1 MPIKSLSINL
11 PNRYI
16 MISIVLLLLSV
27 LIIIVLTAKMNVHPF
42 LALLGAAL
50 FFALFSGM
58 ELDTIVQSINDGFG
72 ITLGK
77 IGVVIVLGVIIGAF
91 LEHSGGAFKL
101 AEIVLGIIGKK
112 RVHEAMGLVGF
123 IVSIPVFADSGFIIL
138 NPLNKS
144 LTKRAGLSI
153 VGTATALILGLM
165 ITHVLVPPTPGP
177 IAAAGII
184 GADVGLVMLVGLVI
198 GLISLI
204 VAVIYCKKMGSRT
217 YIDPNPEMSD
227 ELIQQKIKQAPSA
240 FKSLLPILIPI
251 LLIVGKSLMEFNL
264 TESQQEMGWAKF
276 IGFVGSPV
284 IALIIGML
292 FSFLLPRKW
301 DKQILSTTGW
311 VGKSLMDAS
320 NIILITGAGG
330 IFGTI
335 LQNSGIANVLADA
348 LSGANLGIWL
358 PFLICAAIKTAQG
371 SSTVALITTASIIA
385 PLLLSM
391 GFETEIDKALV
402 VSAIGAGAMVVSHAN
417 DSGFWILTQFSGI
430 DVKTGYKVYTL
441 GTFVVGIFAAFLVY
455 VATFIL

>member
-1 MPIKSLSINL
+1 
-11 PNRYI
+11 
-16 MISIVLLLLSV
+16 MISILLLLLSV
-27 LIIIVLTAKMNVHPF
+27 VIIVLLTAKLNVHPF

-50 FFALFSGM
+50 FFGLLSGM
-58 ELDTIVQSINDGFG
+58 ELDMVVKSINDGFG

-101 AEIVLGIIGKK
+101 AEIILKIIGKN

-123 IVSIPVFADSGFIIL
+123 VVSIPVFADSGFIIL

-144 LTKRAGLSI
+144 LSKRAGLSI

-184 GADVGLVMLVGLVI
+184 GADVGLVMLI
-198 GLISLI
+198 GLIIGILSLV
-204 VAVIYCKKMGSRT
+204 VAVFYCKKMGRKH
-217 YIDPNPEMSD
+217 YIDPNPDISED
-227 ELIQQKIKQAPSA
+227 EIQEKIKKAPGA
-240 FKSLLPILIPI
+240 FKSFLPILIPI
-251 LLIVGKSLMEFNL
+251 LLIVGKSLAEFNL
-264 TESQQEMGWAKF
+264 NEGQAETAWVKF
-276 IGFVGSPV
+276 ISFVGSPV

-292 FSFLLPRKW
+292 FAFLLPRKW
-301 DKQILSTTGW
+301 DKTILSTTGW
-311 VGKSLMDAS
+311 VGQALTDAS

-335 LQNSGIANVLADA
+335 LQNSGIAATLADT
-348 LSGANLGIWL
+348 LSTANLGIWL
-358 PFLICAAIKTAQG
+358 PFMLCAAIKTAQG

-385 PLLLSM
+385 PLLISL
-391 GFETEIDKALV
+391 GFSTEIDKALV

-441 GTFVVGIFAAFLVY
+441 GTFIVGTFAAFLVY
-455 VATFIL
+455 IASFIV

>member
-1 MPIKSLSINL
+1 MIPI
-11 PNRYI
+11 
-16 MISIVLLLLSV
+16 LLLLVSV
-27 LIIIVLTAKMNVHPF
+27 LLIIYMTAKLNVHPF

-50 FFALFSGM
+50 FFGLCSSM
-58 ELDTIVQSINDGFG
+58 SLEMVIQSINDGFG

-77 IGVVIVLGVIIGAF
+77 IGIVIVLGVIIGAF

-101 AEIVLGIIGKK
+101 AELILGIIGKK
-112 RVHEAMGLVGF
+112 RVHAAMGIVGF

-144 LTKRAGLSI
+144 LSKRAKLSI

-184 GADVGLVMLVGLVI
+184 GADVGLVMLLGLVI
-198 GLISLI
+198 GSIALIPT
-204 VAVIYCKKMGSRT
+204 IYYCRRMGARY
-217 YIDPNPEMSD
+217 YIDPNPDISEEEISA
-227 ELIQQKIKQAPSA
+227 KIRQAPSA
-240 FKSLLPILIPI
+240 FKSFLPILIPI
-251 LLIVGKSLMEFNL
+251 LLIVGKSLLDFNL
-264 TESQQEMGWAKF
+264 SEEQAQLGWVKF
-276 IGFVGSPV
+276 ISFIGSPV
-284 IALIIGML
+284 IALLIGML
-292 FSFLLPRKW
+292 ISFLLPRKF
-301 DKQILSTTGW
+301 DTQLLSSTGW
-311 VGKSLMDAS
+311 VGKAMGDAS

-335 LQNSGIANVLADA
+335 LQNSGIATILADT

-358 PFLICAAIKTAQG
+358 PFLLCAAIKTAQG

-385 PLLLSM
+385 PLLLTL
-391 GFETEIDKALV
+391 GFTTDMDKALV

-441 GTFVVGIFAAFLVY
+441 GTFLVGTFAALLVFL
-455 VATFIL
+455 ASFIF

>member
-1 MPIKSLSINL
+1 
-11 PNRYI
+11 
-16 MISIVLLLLSV
+16 MISILLLLLSV
-27 LIIIVLTAKMNVHPF
+27 VFIILLTAKWNVHPF
-42 LALLGAAL
+42 LALLGAAI
-50 FFALFSGM
+50 FFALFSEM
-58 ELDTIVQSINDGFG
+58 TLEMVVQSINDGFG

-77 IGVVIVLGVIIGAF
+77 IGIVIVLGVIIGAF
-91 LEHSGGAFKL
+91 LEQTGGAFKL
-101 AEIVLGIIGKK
+101 AEVVLRIIGKK
-112 RVHEAMGLVGF
+112 RVHEAMGIVGF

-184 GADVGLVMLVGLVI
+184 GADVGLVMLIGLVI
-198 GLISLI
+198 GLLALI

-217 YIDPNPEMSD
+217 FIDPNPDMTE
-227 ELIQQKIKQAPSA
+227 EVIQEKIKQAPGA
-240 FKSLLPILIPI
+240 FKSFLPILVPI
-251 LLIVGKSLMEFNL
+251 LLIVGKSLMDFNL
-264 TESQQEMGWAKF
+264 TEAQADAGWVKF

-292 FSFLLPRKW
+292 FAFLLPRKW
-301 DKQILSTTGW
+301 DKEILSTTGW
-311 VGKSLMDAS
+311 VGKALMDAS

-335 LQNSGIANVLADA
+335 LQNSGIATTLADA
-348 LSGANLGIWL
+348 LSGANMGIWL
-358 PFLICAAIKTAQG
+358 PFLLCAAIKTAQG
-371 SSTVALITTASIIA
+371 SSTVALITTASIVA
-385 PLLLSM
+385 PLLLTL
-391 GFETEIDKALV
+391 GFSTEIDKALV
-402 VSAIGAGAMVVSHAN
+402 VAAIGAGAMVVSHAN

-441 GTFVVGIFAAFLVY
+441 GTFVVGTFAALMVFA
-455 VATFIL
+455 ATFIL

>member
-1 MPIKSLSINL
+1 
-11 PNRYI
+11 
-16 MISIVLLLLSV
+16 MIAILLLVLSV
-27 LIIIVLTAKMNVHPF
+27 IFIILLTVKWKVHPF

-58 ELDTIVQSINDGFG
+58 SLENIVKFVNEGFG

-77 IGVVIVLGVIIGAF
+77 IGIVIVLGVIIGAF
-91 LEHSGGAFKL
+91 LEHSGGAYKL
-101 AEIVLGIIGKK
+101 AEVVLRIIGKK
-112 RVHEAMGLVGF
+112 RVHSAMGIVGF

-144 LTKRAGLSI
+144 LTKKAGLSI

-198 GLISLI
+198 GMFSLI
-204 VAVIYCKKMGSRT
+204 VAIFYCKYMGSKT
-217 YIDPNPEMSD
+217 YIDPNPDITEEVIKERM
-227 ELIQQKIKQAPSA
+227 KQAPSA
-240 FKSLLPILIPI
+240 FKSFLPILIPI
-251 LLIVGKSLMEFNL
+251 LLIVGKSIMEFNL
-264 TESQQEMGWAKF
+264 SEGQETLGLVKF
-276 IGFVGSPV
+276 ISFVGSPI

-292 FSFLLPRKW
+292 FSFLLPKKF
-301 DKQILSTTGW
+301 DSEMLSTTGW
-311 VGKSLMDAS
+311 VGKALSDAS

-335 LQNSGIANVLADA
+335 LQNSGIADTLADS

-358 PFLICAAIKTAQG
+358 PFFLCAAIKTAQG

-385 PLLLSM
+385 PLLISL
-391 GFETEIDKALV
+391 GFTSEIDKALV

-430 DVKTGYKVYTL
+430 DVKTGYRVYTL
-441 GTFVVGIFAAFLVY
+441 GTFVVGVFAAFLVFL
-455 VATFIL
+455 ATFIL

>member
-1 MPIKSLSINL
+1 
-11 PNRYI
+11 
-16 MISIVLLLLSV
+16 MIAIILLLISVLL
-27 LIIIVLTAKMNVHPF
+27 IILLTAKLNVHPF

-50 FFALFSGM
+50 FFGLFSQM
-58 ELDTIVQSINDGFG
+58 SLEMVIQSVNDGFG
-72 ITLGK
+72 GTLGK
-77 IGVVIVLGVIIGAF
+77 IGIVIVLGVIIGAF

-101 AEIVLGIIGKK
+101 AEIILGIIGKK
-112 RVHEAMGLVGF
+112 RVHAAMGIVGF

-144 LTKRAGLSI
+144 LSKRAKLSI

-198 GLISLI
+198 GAISLVLAI
-204 VAVIYCKKMGSRT
+204 FYCKKMGARY
-217 YIDPNPEMSD
+217 YIDPNPDVSEEEIS
-227 ELIQQKIKQAPSA
+227 EKIKQAPGA
-240 FKSLLPILIPI
+240 IKSFLPILVPI
-251 LLIVGKSLMEFNL
+251 LLIVGKSLLEFNL
-264 TESQQEMGWAKF
+264 PEGQEEAGWVQFFSF
-276 IGFVGSPV
+276 IGEPV
-284 IALIIGML
+284 VALIIGML
-292 FSFLLPRKW
+292 ISFLLPKKF
-301 DKQILSTTGW
+301 DKQLLSTTGW
-311 VGKSLMDAS
+311 VGKAMGDAS

-335 LQNSGIANVLADA
+335 LQNSGIAGTLADS
-348 LSGANLGIWL
+348 LSTANLGIWL
-358 PFLICAAIKTAQG
+358 PFLLCAAIKTAQG

-385 PLLLSM
+385 PLLGSL
-391 GFETEIDKALV
+391 GFDTDIDKALV

-441 GTFVVGIFAAFLVY
+441 GTFIVGTFAALLVFIASFL
-455 VATFIL
+455 L

>member
-1 MPIKSLSINL
+1 MLAI
-11 PNRYI
+11 
-16 MISIVLLLLSV
+16 LLLVLSV
-27 LIIIVLTAKMNVHPF
+27 LFIILLTVKWKVHPF

-58 ELDTIVQSINDGFG
+58 GLDTIVQLVNDGFG

-77 IGVVIVLGVIIGAF
+77 IGIVIILGVIIGAF
-91 LEHSGGAFKL
+91 LEHSGGAYKL
-101 AEIVLGIIGKK
+101 AEVVLRMIGKK
-112 RVHEAMGLVGF
+112 RVHEAMGIVGF

-198 GLISLI
+198 GLLSLI
-204 VAVIYCKKMGSRT
+204 VAVVYCKKMGQKT
-217 YIDPNPEMSD
+217 YIDPNPEITD
-227 ELIQQKIKQAPSA
+227 EVIADKMKQAPSA
-240 FKSLLPILIPI
+240 FKSFLPILVPI
-251 LLIVGKSLMEFNL
+251 LLIVGKSIMEFNL
-264 TESQQEMGWAKF
+264 VEGAEVSGFMKF
-276 IGFVGSPV
+276 ISFIGSPI
-284 IALIIGML
+284 IALIIGMFL
-292 FSFLLPRKW
+292 SFLLPKKF
-301 DKQILSTTGW
+301 DQEMLSTSGW
-311 VGKSLMDAS
+311 VGKALTDAS

-335 LQNSGIANVLADA
+335 LQNSGIADVLADA

-358 PFLICAAIKTAQG
+358 PFLLCAAIKTAQG
-371 SSTVALITTASIIA
+371 SSTVALITTASIVA
-385 PLLLSM
+385 PLLMTM
-391 GFETEIDKALV
+391 GFSTEIDKALV
-402 VSAIGAGAMVVSHAN
+402 VAAIGAGAMVVSHAN

-430 DVKTGYKVYTL
+430 DVKTGYRVYTL
-441 GTFVVGIFAAFLVY
+441 GTLVVGVFAALMIY
-455 VATFIL
+455 IASFIL

>member
-1 MPIKSLSINL
+1 MTTIL
-11 PNRYI
+11 
-16 MISIVLLLLSV
+16 LLLLSV
-27 LIIIVLTAKMNVHPF
+27 VIIVLLTAKLNVHPF

-50 FFALFSGM
+50 FFGLLSGM
-58 ELDTIVQSINDGFG
+58 DLNMIVQSINDGFG

-91 LEHSGGAFKL
+91 LEHSGGAYKL
-101 AEIVLGIIGKK
+101 AEIILKIIGKN

-123 IVSIPVFADSGFIIL
+123 VVSIPVFADSGFIIL

-144 LTKRAGLSI
+144 LSKRAGLSI

-198 GLISLI
+198 GLLSLV
-204 VAVIYCKKMGSRT
+204 VAVIYCKKMGARN
-217 YIDPNPEMSD
+217 YIDPNPDITE
-227 ELIQQKIKQAPSA
+227 EEIQEKIKQAPSA
-240 FKSLLPILIPI
+240 FKSFLPILIPI
-251 LLIVGKSLMEFNL
+251 LLIVGKSLVEFNL
-264 TESQQEMGWAKF
+264 VEGQAETAWMKLISF
-276 IGFVGSPV
+276 IGSPV

-292 FSFLLPRKW
+292 FAFLLPRKW
-301 DKQILSTTGW
+301 DKTILSTTGW
-311 VGKSLMDAS
+311 VGNALTDAS

-335 LQNSGIANVLADA
+335 LQNSGIATTLADTLA
-348 LSGANLGIWL
+348 TANLGIWL
-358 PFLICAAIKTAQG
+358 PFMLCAAIKTAQG

-385 PLLLSM
+385 PLLISM

-402 VSAIGAGAMVVSHAN
+402 VAAIGAGAMVVSHAN

-430 DVKTGYKVYTL
+430 DVKTGYRVYTL
-441 GTFVVGIFAAFLVY
+441 GTMVVGSFAALLVY
-455 VATFIL
+455 VATFIV

>member
-1 MPIKSLSINL
+1 MIPI
-11 PNRYI
+11 
-16 MISIVLLLLSV
+16 LLLVVSV
-27 LIIIVLTAKMNVHPF
+27 LIIILFTVKWKVHPF
-42 LALLGAAL
+42 LALLTAAL

-58 ELDTIVQSINDGFG
+58 PLETIVQLVNDGFG

-77 IGVVIVLGVIIGAF
+77 IGIVIVLGVIIGAF
-91 LEHSGGAFKL
+91 LEHSGGAYKL
-101 AEIVLGIIGKK
+101 AEVVLRIIGKK
-112 RVHEAMGLVGF
+112 RVHEAMAIVGY

-184 GADVGLVMLVGLVI
+184 GADVGLVMLVGLII
-198 GLISLI
+198 GAISLVVAI
-204 VAVIYCKKMGSRT
+204 VYCKKMGSKY
-217 YIDPNPEMSD
+217 YIDPNPDITEEDIREKMKS
-227 ELIQQKIKQAPSA
+227 APGA
-240 FKSLLPILIPI
+240 LKSFLPILIPI
-251 LLIVGKSLMEFNL
+251 LLIVGKSIMDFSLVEGGEPTAMVKII
-264 TESQQEMGWAKF
+264 SF
-276 IGFVGSPV
+276 IGSPI

-292 FSFLLPRKW
+292 FSFLLPKKF
-301 DKQILSTTGW
+301 DQEMLSTTGW
-311 VGKSLMDAS
+311 VGRALADAS

-330 IFGTI
+330 IFGMI
-335 LQNSGIANVLADA
+335 LQNSGIADTLADS

-358 PFLICAAIKTAQG
+358 PFLLCAAIKTAQG

-385 PLLLSM
+385 PLMLTM
-391 GFETEIDKALV
+391 GFTSEIDKALV

-430 DVKTGYKVYTL
+430 DVKTGYRVYTL
-441 GTFVVGIFAAFLVY
+441 GTLVVGTFAASLVFL
-455 VATFIL
+455 ATFLF